1 MAMRRRHWIFLLAFA
16 VYVVSIVSLARLES
30 GLPPHTDLELAGGLP
45 ATLYLPGVG
54 NPFYSINPPASQTRR
69 PVVILIHGYAE
80 DRRRMSS
87 LARRIALNGYA
98 VLAIEVR
105 GHGENRKHLIKTV

>member
-16 VYVVSIVSLARLES
+16 VYVVSIVALARLES

-54 NPFYSINPPASQTRR
+54 NPFYSYGDCPDSSE
-69 PVVILIHGYAE
+69 PVIKVIGAMPEIVWKY
-80 DRRRMSS
+80 
-87 LARRIALNGYA
+87 
-98 VLAIEVR
+98 R
-105 GHGENRKHLIKTV
+105 GEGFA